1 MGGGEC
7 QNNSIN
13 LSKLTPKKPKIL
25 FLGYTQNSLID
36 FLSQNCDVF
45 ATDERINPTFCKK
58 QKFDFLISYG
68 YRFILK
74 NDVLSLFDKSAIN
87 LHISYLPYNRGSD
100 PNFWS
105 FVENTPKGV
114 SIHYMDVG
122 LDTGDIIAQKELFFD
137 ENKESFASTY
147 NILRQEIEILFI
159 DNFKAILNKTATSK
173 TQSGSSTYHKV
184 IDKEPFMQFLANGW
198 DTNIAEFKKILKA
211 HGKI

>member
-1 MGGGEC
+1 
-7 QNNSIN
+7 
-13 LSKLTPKKPKIL
+13 
-25 FLGYTQNSLID
+25 
-36 FLSQNCDVF
+36 
-45 ATDERINPTFCKK
+45 
-58 QKFDFLISYG
+58 
-68 YRFILK
+68 
-74 NDVLSLFDKSAIN
+74 
-87 LHISYLPYNRGSD
+87 
-100 PNFWS
+100 
-105 FVENTPKGV
+105 
-114 SIHYMDVG
+114 MDVG

-198 DTNIAEFKKILKA
+198 DTNIAEFKNILKA